1 MNQLKRQLAQWRT
14 ARLGVN
20 ELSWDGDGDGDD
32 DSTTTY
38 LLQYAPQSQQLL
50 LELQHILDHGIPEGF
65 IIQHQIVRR
74 AVQLRVASSVSS
86 SASRARS
93 GGRQLL
99 LLLLSTLQTR
109 RGGGV
114 GGGCAAA
121 LATGRGATVRRA
133 QTVVR
138 IVACLQ
144 LMLLILQ
151 PGAVQQA
158 RGACGQ
164 FGAASGRNSGISK
177 PSECLANPQR
187 LPPEI
192 CGIG

>member
-1 MNQLKRQLAQWRT
+1 MNQLKRQLAQWR
-14 ARLGVN
+14 AAGLGVN
-20 ELSWDGDGDGDD
+20 ELSWDGDGDD